1 MDILSAMNESYEKKK
16 NSYVSEDLFKLQEM
30 YVTKYSKQALE
41 NMELFFTE
49 PETISNGLIQI
60 SGDSIALKETL
71 AMANSN
77 TLKNSKSY

>member
-16 NSYVSEDLFKLQEM
+16 NSYVSTDLFRLQEM
-30 YVTKYSKQALE
+30 YVTKYSKQAVE

-49 PETISNGLIQI
+49 PETIRNGLIQI
-60 SGDSIALKETL
+60 SGDSLSLKETL